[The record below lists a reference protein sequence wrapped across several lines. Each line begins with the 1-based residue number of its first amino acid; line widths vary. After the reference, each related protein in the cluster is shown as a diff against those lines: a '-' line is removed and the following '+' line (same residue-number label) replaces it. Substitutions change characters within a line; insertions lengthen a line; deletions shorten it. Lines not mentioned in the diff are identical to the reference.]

1 VTEIIFIKRAGHQGE
16 VGLFVDTPIF
26 EEEWQSLKFGAE
38 VKADCVMPANLK
50 YLKFYWAMCGK
61 VADNCDWLIDKREAS
76 DRILLEA
83 RHFKTV
89 FDPLRNRAEVK
100 PKSVAGLSGD
110 TWIRLLRR
118 CTHVVITKFLPGMEE
133 NVLKAEIEKMIGMDV
148 FAPAP
153 KSQPKGGDGEKPPES
168 LPHSTDAPV
177 ATSDPSSKPKL
188 IIETEADYLRLCR
201 SWIEKQTDRNA
212 ALDYYDSA
220 DQVSLRAK
228 VRLSV
233 GNNKSLRTELLM
245 HFEKEKT

>member
-1 VTEIIFIKRAGHQGE
+1 MTEIIFIKRAGHQGE
-16 VGLFVDTPIF
+16 VGLFVDTPVF

-38 VKADCVMPANLK
+38 VKADCVVPANLK

-148 FAPAP
+148 FAPVS
-153 KSQPKGGDGEKPPES
+153 KSQPRGGDGEKLPEP
-168 LPHSTDAPV
+168 LPHSTDAP
-177 ATSDPSSKPKL
+177 AADRPSGPTNSAEYLKACRGWISKQRDQ
-188 IIETEADYLRLCR
+188 AV
-201 SWIEKQTDRNA
+201 
-212 ALDYYDSA
+212 ALDYYDCA
-220 DQVSLRAK
+220 EQVALRVACK
-228 VRLSV
+228 LSV
-233 GNNKSLRTELLM
+233 GENKSLRRELLM